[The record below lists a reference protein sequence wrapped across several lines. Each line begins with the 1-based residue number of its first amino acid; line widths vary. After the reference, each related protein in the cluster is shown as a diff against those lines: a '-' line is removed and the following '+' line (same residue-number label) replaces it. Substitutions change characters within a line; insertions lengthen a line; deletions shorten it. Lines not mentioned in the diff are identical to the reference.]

1 MEPLQ
6 AHLDDC
12 TLADFGQESHL
23 GQLLDNLLVG
33 LGSQLGALDM
43 DSGALDMDPEALES
57 QPEALHKDSG
67 VLGSQAG
74 MWGSHSVLK
83 VLGMLLVDTE
93 GHTQLANVFLRE
105 EPLFAC
111 CAFPWFNPF

>member
-1 MEPLQ
+1 MGEVVLASTEPLQ

-23 GQLLDNLLVG
+23 GQHLDNLLVG
-33 LGSQLGALDM
+33 LGSQLGVLDM
-43 DSGALDMDPEALES
+43 DSEALES

-83 VLGMLLVDTE
+83 VLK
-93 GHTQLANVFLRE
+93 
-105 EPLFAC
+105 
-111 CAFPWFNPF
+111 

>member
-23 GQLLDNLLVG
+23 GQHLDNLLVG
-33 LGSQLGALDM
+33 MGSQLGALDM
-43 DSGALDMDPEALES
+43 DSVALES
-57 QPEALHKDSG
+57 QPGALDKDSG

-74 MWGSHSVLK
+74 VWCSHSVLK
-83 VLGMLLVDTE
+83 VLGMLLVDAE

-111 CAFPWFNPF
+111 CAFPWSKPF

>member
-1 MEPLQ
+1 MGEVVLASMEPLQ

-33 LGSQLGALDM
+33 LGSQLGALDTDPGALDM

-83 VLGMLLVDTE
+83 VLK
-93 GHTQLANVFLRE
+93 
-105 EPLFAC
+105 
-111 CAFPWFNPF
+111 

>member
-12 TLADFGQESHL
+12 MLADFGQESHL
-23 GQLLDNLLVG
+23 GQHLDNLLVG

-43 DSGALDMDPEALES
+43 DLGALGS
-57 QPEALHKDSG
+57 QPEALDKDSG

-74 MWGSHSVLK
+74 VWGSHSFLK
-83 VLGMLLVDTE
+83 VLGRLLVGTE
-93 GHTQLANVFLRE
+93 GHTQLASVFLRE

-111 CAFPWFNPF
+111 LWLLLFGSRGS